1 VCVKI
6 SCGAERCRN
15 RKGQSCACRMARIMK
30 QPSHECTLTEK
41 LCIIDYSLPTSPG
54 SAAVVATRVC
64 ALARTYRK
72 LNVARC
78 NRELTDRETHKM
90 ESVQRRADDLLR
102 PYGLCM
108 DHPYGLCMYALPI
121 GNDCR
126 SSSQMTVIA

>member
-1 VCVKI
+1 
-6 SCGAERCRN
+6 
-15 RKGQSCACRMARIMK
+15 MK
-30 QPSHECTLTEK
+30 QPSHECTLTEE
-41 LCIIDYSLPTSPG
+41 LCSIDYSLPTSPG
-54 SAAVVATRVC
+54 CAPVVATRVC

-72 LNVARC
+72 LNETQC

-108 DHPYGLCMYALPI
+108 GNPYGLVMYALPI
-121 GNDCR
+121 GSYCH